1 MMMQQFTD
9 EMKDAKT
16 TAIQQSTDEKKDNS
30 TATMQQSTN
39 ERMDDTATAMHI
51 SRQGNARTTRASV
64 GMTMTTLM
72 IQQPLWAE
80 KRKKKQQRKKGLGEK
95 INRQSQKSQNQNA
108 TINRGIVKYLLGI
121 NLCKSNNAL

>member
-9 EMKDAKT
+9 ERKDAKT
-16 TAIQQSTDEKKDNS
+16 TAIQQSTDERKDNS

-39 ERMDDTATAMHI
+39 KRMDDTTTAMHI

-72 IQQPLWAE
+72 IQEPLWAE
-80 KRKKKQQRKKGLGEK
+80 KRE
-95 INRQSQKSQNQNA
+95 
-108 TINRGIVKYLLGI
+108 
-121 NLCKSNNAL
+121 KSNNVRKDLVRKSIVRIKRARTKMQQSTVALTSIF